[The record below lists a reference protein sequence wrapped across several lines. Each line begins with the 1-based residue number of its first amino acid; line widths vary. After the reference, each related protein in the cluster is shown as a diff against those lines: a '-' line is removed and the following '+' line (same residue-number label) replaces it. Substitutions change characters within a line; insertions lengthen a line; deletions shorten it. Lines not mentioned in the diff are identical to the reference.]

1 MSSFWLSDEQEAIR
15 EGVGRVMSN
24 YKDDYWL
31 KTDDT
36 GIFPED
42 FVRDM
47 AAGGWLGVAM
57 PESVGGAGLGL
68 TEAAIVMQTVAQSG
82 AGFSGASSI
91 HLNIFGPMPLVK
103 FGTDAQRKTLL
114 PRIIAGED
122 KMCFAVTEPNSGL
135 DTSSLE
141 TKAERTNDGY
151 MINGRKIWTTGA
163 QRANK
168 ILIIAR
174 TTPKDQVAKPTQGLS
189 LFYTDLNR
197 DHIDA
202 KPIPK
207 MGRRAVECNTLFI
220 DNLPV
225 PADDLIGEEGRGFEY
240 LLQGLNP
247 ERVLFAVEAVGLG
260 RAAIAR
266 AATYANERVVFGR
279 PIGQNQGV
287 QHPLARSWAE
297 LEAANL
303 MAMKAAALY
312 DAGRDCGAEANAA
325 KYLGAEAGF
334 TACENAVLAHGGLRQ
349 GVLRRALFPRGH
361 DRPHRP
367 GEPRDDPQLHRRTRP
382 APAEELLTT
391 HAQVGAEPNS
401 TLHPSSTGTPP
412 PNPPL
417 RGRALDTSR
426 RLSV

>member
-1 MSSFWLSDEQEAIR
+1 MSGFWLTEEQEAIR
-15 EGVGRVMSN
+15 EGVLRVCAK
-24 YKDDYWL
+24 YDDSFWL

-36 GIFPED
+36 GKFPED
-42 FVRDM
+42 FVADM
-47 AAGGWLGVAM
+47 AGGGWLGVAM

-68 TEAAIVMQTVAQSG
+68 TEAAVVMQTVAQSG
-82 AGFSGASSI
+82 AGFSGASAI

-103 FGTDAQRKTLL
+103 FGTDAQREKLL
-114 PRIIAGED
+114 PRIISGED

-151 MINGRKIWTTGA
+151 LINGRKIWTTSA

-197 DHIDA
+197 DQIDA

-220 DNLPV
+220 DNLRV
-225 PADDLIGEEGRGFEY
+225 PEEDLVGEEGKGFQY
-240 LLQGLNP
+240 LLHGLNP
-247 ERVLFAVEAVGLG
+247 ERVLFGAEAVGLG
-260 RAAIAR
+260 RAALAR

-279 PIGQNQGV
+279 PIGQNQGI
-287 QHPLARSWAE
+287 QHPLAKSWAE

-303 MAMKAAALY
+303 MAFKAAALY
-312 DAGRDCGAEANAA
+312 DAGKDCGAEANAA

-334 TACENAVLAHGGLRQ
+334 RACENAVLAHGGMGYAKEYFVERYFREAMIARIAPVSREMILNFIAER
-349 GVLRRALFPRGH
+349 VL
-361 DRPHRP
+361 
-367 GEPRDDPQLHRRTRP
+367 
-382 APAEELLTT
+382 LL
-391 HAQVGAEPNS
+391 PKS
-401 TLHPSSTGTPP
+401 Y
-412 PNPPL
+412 
-417 RGRALDTSR
+417 
-426 RLSV
+426 

>member
-15 EGVGRVMSN
+15 EGVGRIMSN

-36 GIFPED
+36 GVFPED

-57 PESVGGAGLGL
+57 PENVGGAGLGL

-151 MINGRKIWTTGA
+151 LINGRKIWTTGA

-303 MAMKAAALY
+303 LAMKAAALY
-312 DAGRDCGAEANAA
+312 DAGKDCGAEANAA

-334 TACENAVLAHGGLRQ
+334 TACENAVLAHGGMGYAKEFYVERYFREAMIARIAPVSREMILNFIAER
-349 GVLRRALFPRGH
+349 VLHLPK
-361 DRPHRP
+361 
-367 GEPRDDPQLHRRTRP
+367 
-382 APAEELLTT
+382 
-391 HAQVGAEPNS
+391 S
-401 TLHPSSTGTPP
+401 Y
-412 PNPPL
+412 
-417 RGRALDTSR
+417 
-426 RLSV
+426 

>member
-1 MSSFWLSDEQEAIR
+1 MSSFWLTEDQEAIR
-15 EGVGRVMSN
+15 EGVTQVCSK
-24 YKDDYWL
+24 YDDSYWL

-36 GIFPED
+36 GKFPED
-42 FVRDM
+42 FVADM

-68 TEAAIVMQTVAQSG
+68 TEAAVVMQTVAQSG
-82 AGFSGASSI
+82 AGFTGASSI

-103 FGTDAQRKTLL
+103 FGTDAQRNQLL
-114 PRIIAGED
+114 PRLISGED

-135 DTSSLE
+135 DTASLE

-151 MINGRKIWTTGA
+151 LLNGRKIWTTGA

-174 TTPKDQVAKPTQGLS
+174 TTPKDQVAKPHQGLS

-207 MGRRAVECNTLFI
+207 MGRKAVECNTLFI
-220 DNLPV
+220 DNLHV
-225 PADDLIGEEGRGFEY
+225 SADDLVGEEGKGFQY
-240 LLQGLNP
+240 LLHGLNP

-260 RAAIAR
+260 RAALAR

-287 QHPLARSWAE
+287 AHPLAKSWAE

-303 MAMKAAALY
+303 LAFKAAALY
-312 DAGRDCGAEANAA
+312 DADKDCGAEANAA

-334 TACENAVLAHGGLRQ
+334 HACENAVLAHGGMGYAKEYFVERYFREAMIARIAPVSREMILNFIAER
-349 GVLRRALFPRGH
+349 VLHLPK
-361 DRPHRP
+361 
-367 GEPRDDPQLHRRTRP
+367 
-382 APAEELLTT
+382 
-391 HAQVGAEPNS
+391 S
-401 TLHPSSTGTPP
+401 Y
-412 PNPPL
+412 
-417 RGRALDTSR
+417 
-426 RLSV
+426 